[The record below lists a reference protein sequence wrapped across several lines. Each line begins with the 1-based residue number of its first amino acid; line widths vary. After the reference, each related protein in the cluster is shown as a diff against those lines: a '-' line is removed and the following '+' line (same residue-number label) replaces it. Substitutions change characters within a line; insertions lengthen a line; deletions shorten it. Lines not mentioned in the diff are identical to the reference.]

1 MSDDK
6 QVFITLAFA
15 GAIGLGM
22 IFGERN
28 AELRTDG
35 QQVQVRAKQQNGH
48 PGNVPPPRVHRAGA
62 EKT

>member
-35 QQVQVRAKQQNGH
+35 QQVQVREMGTHRH
-48 PGNVPPPRVHRAGA
+48 PGNVPPPRVRGAGA
-62 EKT
+62 KTT